1 MNGRMYDTDLRRF
14 LSPDNYVQDPS
25 NTQNYNRYQYGYNNP
40 LKYSDPSGEF
50 FFLAA
55 VIIGAIVGAA
65 SYAVNAA
72 ITGKWSWGGFFKAIV
87 MGGVS
92 GAISFGIGSWTAS
105 MKGILSTVVNI
116 SAHAVASGAQSLVQ
130 GGKFLAGALAG
141 GISAGIAKGVSAI
154 TSAAKRMSTFVKS
167 AITTAAGGVSGG
179 IGSVLGG
186 GKFID
191 GFRQGVIT
199 AGLNHAAHKIAG
211 KMYENRARKARVRQA
226 LMKRMYQG
234 NGGLDGGPGDGILFK
249 KGMSYSI
256 KGIQKIYAS
265 YGLGPFGSSYSSLSF
280 SYNGENIINQ
290 GFAFLD
296 SFGFGFD
303 FITKLKASS
312 IFFEQTVHGNS
323 LKDVFNQTAYFQTKS
338 FGATLKYTYMEGL
351 DLQKQVIWHAHFF
364 GGGLSATLSS
374 GYIINDGFE
383 DE

>member
-55 VIIGAIVGAA
+55 VILGAIVGAA

-130 GGKFLAGALAG
+130 GGKFLSGALAG
-141 GISAGIAKGVSAI
+141 GISAGIAKGVSAL

-226 LMKRMYQG
+226 WMKRMYQG
-234 NGGLDGGPGDGILFK
+234 NGGMGDPPKYKLLALAWLHSQIGGGKPLTIDASTLDFSGLSQSDLSPADTPGYYTVNLFNKMPLSDEGLTFGTITLKALGNNRFNILPDDYDFDIKWSQGFSMRNIATFGAGLLHGQLINNYYSPLSTPYLLGGPFRFYFK
-249 KGMSYSI
+249 NSVYI
-256 KGIQKIYAS
+256 K
-265 YGLGPFGSSYSSLSF
+265 P
-280 SYNGENIINQ
+280 
-290 GFAFLD
+290 
-296 SFGFGFD
+296 
-303 FITKLKASS
+303 
-312 IFFEQTVHGNS
+312 
-323 LKDVFNQTAYFQTKS
+323 
-338 FGATLKYTYMEGL
+338 
-351 DLQKQVIWHAHFF
+351 
-364 GGGLSATLSS
+364 
-374 GYIINDGFE
+374 
-383 DE
+383 

>member
-1 MNGRMYDTDLRRF
+1 MLDRGWTGHEYFAAVHLVHMNGRMYDTDLRRF

-130 GGKFLAGALAG
+130 GGKFLSGALAG
-141 GISAGIAKGVSAI
+141 GISAGIAKGVSAL

-199 AGLNHAAHKIAG
+199 AGLNHAAHLALKG
-211 KMYENRARKARVRQA
+211 LENARQK
-226 LMKRMYQG
+226 G
-234 NGGLDGGPGDGILFK
+234 PPEWDLDGDGKLSLK
-249 KGMSYSI
+249 EANNWYRKGGG
-256 KGIQKIYAS
+256 KGITVA
-265 YGLGPFGSSYSSLSF
+265 
-280 SYNGENIINQ
+280 
-290 GFAFLD
+290 AD
-296 SFGFGFD
+296 SVDLD
-303 FITKLKASS
+303 FINPDNWKIGEEHAIQTLLQSS
-312 IFFEQTVHGNS
+312 SGLVYGQ
-323 LKDVFNQTAYFQTKS
+323 L
-338 FGATLKYTYMEGL
+338 TLKYEGNNQFSIAPDTYNFEMHTGTS
-351 DLQKQVIWHAHFF
+351 F
-364 GGGLSATLSS
+364 GTRFRNFATRIGHMVAGAGTPFKINFS
-374 GYIINDGFE
+374 GNNTVRYRVPSTQRPQGWF
-383 DE
+383 